1 LRTKGGSKEKKQKA
15 GFKLDFS
22 QERKIKSLDVCENE
36 TDDNMIQTKK
46 EKDVQEKNQK

>member
-22 QERKIKSLDVCENE
+22 QETDGEKKMKI
-36 TDDNMIQTKK
+36 QW
-46 EKDVQEKNQK
+46 